1 MGKARNYIRNFSPY
15 SCLLLLGAPLAIV
28 EPLKLAAIFIFGT
41 GHWITGSLVML
52 LAYSVSLLVV
62 ERLFKI
68 VKPKLLTLRWFVV
81 IWTWFVATRDKAF
94 RWFQTKLSYRGRAW
108 VRFGSKADICSAKGH
123 VRFTPRKQP

>member
-15 SCLLLLGAPLAIV
+15 GCLLLLGAPLAIV

-41 GHWITGSLVML
+41 GHWITGSVVML

-68 VKPKLLTLRWFVV
+68 VKPKLLTLRWFAV

-94 RWFQTKLSYRGRAW
+94 RWFQTKLTDRGRA
-108 VRFGSKADICSAKGH
+108 
-123 VRFTPRKQP
+123 